1 MKRILK
7 LKLDITMIG
16 IMLVTSIPSFSQDRV
31 RVFDEVKS
39 AEAIVKHINESTQ
52 LIYNEGYLQ
61 PCFILTKDVDVDAIA
76 VCLPNE
82 VYVKDFAI
90 YDDTV
95 YFCGGMWTSGT
106 SSSDAL
112 VGWFSLAGF
121 PSTVVRTV
129 KNSQLKCFDKI
140 GVYAVSN
147 DVRELHLA
155 MIGLDD
161 NDNHVLIDAHK
172 RNSVQWYF
180 HRSLENFGLENQYV
194 NNLIVTDNYVV
205 FSSNTKGVFSTEG
218 HLWCFTKPY
227 TVGYSIF
234 SVAAYH
240 CSLGPTRGKVVME
253 SLGRTEHCVNDY
265 VVLHSGDQLNRGVH
279 FISRFNGILHQSDY
293 SIGSPDAGF
302 SMDEARYSR
311 ACKTLNIGARISI
324 NPFLFSSSKV
334 IYHLDFSAPILDGSV
349 SGHLMTEERIFSL
362 SSHQQSN
369 RCDVVGQYQDIGVL
383 KKYNFQSDDWSN
395 CIPRVTTTCKKID
408 EKYNYDLIDIQSRPN
423 VLLESFLPIV
433 TKEFAISTI
442 CE

>member
-95 YFCGGMWTSGT
+95 YFCGGMWTFGT

-240 CSLGPTRGKVVME
+240 CSLGPTRG
-253 SLGRTEHCVNDY
+253 N
-265 VVLHSGDQLNRGVH
+265 
-279 FISRFNGILHQSDY
+279 LHQSDY
-293 SIGSPDAGF
+293 SIGGPDAGF

-395 CIPRVTTTCKKID
+395 CIPRVTTTCK
-408 EKYNYDLIDIQSRPN
+408 N
-423 VLLESFLPIV
+423 
-433 TKEFAISTI
+433 
-442 CE
+442 